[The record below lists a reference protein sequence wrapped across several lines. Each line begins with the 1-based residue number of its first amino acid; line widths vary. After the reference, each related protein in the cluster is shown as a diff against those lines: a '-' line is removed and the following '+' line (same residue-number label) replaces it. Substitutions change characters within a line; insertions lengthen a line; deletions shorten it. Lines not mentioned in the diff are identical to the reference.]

1 MGSRLNQNPERTF
14 NCFFEATCPVA
25 RDKDPGVQFQFPED
39 FSDQESCQTLP
50 RFCFP
55 YDIQRVRDG
64 VAVQHFTFVL
74 TDLEGCQR
82 FGFCRLTNSTQTC
95 LCILSYL
102 PWFEVFYKLLNNL
115 ADYLT
120 KGQTNEMKALLATLY
135 KQRIPLAAGS
145 VTLQMGEQLL
155 ISTEV
160 SHPVGHPEG
169 QEGVPYF
176 IAPDP
181 RSLPSIPENR
191 NLTELIVA
199 VDVGNLLQLYA
210 SMLFERR
217 IIIIASKL
225 STLTSCVHALNAVLY
240 PMYWQHIF
248 IPVLPPHLLDYCCA
262 PMPYLIGVHS
272 SLSEVRSRGL
282 EEVVILNVDTNTLE
296 TPFDDFKRIPSDVMS
311 GLKMCLKRQAVSP
324 GCGVSRAFLK
334 AQALLFGGYRDAL
347 QTHAEDEMWFSEA
360 LFLDHKSPTMRQFL
374 QSAVHLQFFKQFID
388 GRLDIL
394 NAGKEPDD
402 LFEEEIL
409 KCGTTAGK
417 SKSYQQLVGNLKKG
431 GGALILNMKS
441 KANIRAKGLAK
452 SGLKNLLMHKT
463 HNEEHTLQRGG
474 SVSHRCAK
482 SECLQ
487 NRLPITQHFGKV
499 SSVSLFKTIWNNPT
513 SHFHLIHFKCLI
525 KPLHLPHVSSSST
538 NLPLCCLTLLLC
550 AVLYFSLLHLYHFIV
565 FRPQHLFVG
574 GRLFALLL
582 CCSCQS
588 RPRRPIYKSSAS
600 RDMDNM
606 DTGDAWDGAVSGPV
620 AEPDLQRDEEEGE
633 DSLLC
638 DAEEMDLLGE
648 IFDTLSTRSSHER
661 GLLYGTRSLDLFG
674 LDSHDY
680 ITKRGQANPS
690 QESLSLSISGSGSL
704 HSWNVETTEEV
715 SDLTEDSNWLC
726 LDTSVP
732 EEGSESLLVACEMGE
747 QEERQG
753 EAREKQEEVKVAI
766 NGNQGEE
773 IDDRNNSKEV
783 KLEEETKKED
793 PERRVSLEEG
803 PVIETVK
810 QRKDEEL
817 REKKN
822 QSEEVVEGHETEKGT
837 NEMQN
842 DVAREEEG
850 KEKLEE
856 QSKEATESLNK
867 LMKLN
872 PKCDHRPDTVEQQQ
886 GQEETLNLKTAA
898 SAGPQSLAA
907 DLTPP
912 AGQEIRGEVAVK
924 KEEQEMTQTPSPK
937 VLSAV
942 ARSKSQGPSQGFQ
955 VKSRT
960 KGLAEPER
968 PCSTLRSK
976 ENAQTHASC
985 DSNTRSEA
993 SSCSKAH
1000 EEEDPSP
1007 IIKVSEL
1014 KKRFEA

>member
-217 IIIIASKL
+217 IIIFASKL

-282 EEVVILNVDTNTLE
+282 EEVVILNVDTNMLE

-347 QTHAEDEMWFSEA
+347 QANAEDEMWFSEA

-487 NRLPITQHFGKV
+487 NRLPITQHFGK
-499 SSVSLFKTIWNNPT
+499 
-513 SHFHLIHFKCLI
+513 
-525 KPLHLPHVSSSST
+525 
-538 NLPLCCLTLLLC
+538 
-550 AVLYFSLLHLYHFIV
+550 
-565 FRPQHLFVG
+565 
-574 GRLFALLL
+574 
-582 CCSCQS
+582 S
-588 RPRRPIYKSSAS
+588 RPRRPIYKPSAS

-960 KGLAEPER
+960 KGLAEPEK
-968 PCSTLRSK
+968 PCSTFRSK

>member
-1 MGSRLNQNPERTF
+1 MGEKR
-14 NCFFEATCPVA
+14 
-25 RDKDPGVQFQFPED
+25 RD
-39 FSDQESCQTLP
+39 
-50 RFCFP
+50 R
-55 YDIQRVRDG
+55 
-64 VAVQHFTFVL
+64 
-74 TDLEGCQR
+74 
-82 FGFCRLTNSTQTC
+82 
-95 LCILSYL
+95 
-102 PWFEVFYKLLNNL
+102 
-115 ADYLT
+115 
-120 KGQTNEMKALLATLY
+120 EMKN
-135 KQRIPLAAGS
+135 
-145 VTLQMGEQLL
+145 
-155 ISTEV
+155 
-160 SHPVGHPEG
+160 
-169 QEGVPYF
+169 
-176 IAPDP
+176 
-181 RSLPSIPENR
+181 LP
-191 NLTELIVA
+191 
-199 VDVGNLLQLYA
+199 
-210 SMLFERR
+210 
-217 IIIIASKL
+217 K
-225 STLTSCVHALNAVLY
+225 
-240 PMYWQHIF
+240 
-248 IPVLPPHLLDYCCA
+248 
-262 PMPYLIGVHS
+262 
-272 SLSEVRSRGL
+272 
-282 EEVVILNVDTNTLE
+282 
-296 TPFDDFKRIPSDVMS
+296 KRIYSM
-311 GLKMCLKRQAVSP
+311 
-324 GCGVSRAFLK
+324 
-334 AQALLFGGYRDAL
+334 
-347 QTHAEDEMWFSEA
+347 
-360 LFLDHKSPTMRQFL
+360 
-374 QSAVHLQFFKQFID
+374 
-388 GRLDIL
+388 
-394 NAGKEPDD
+394 
-402 LFEEEIL
+402 
-409 KCGTTAGK
+409 
-417 SKSYQQLVGNLKKG
+417 
-431 GGALILNMKS
+431 
-441 KANIRAKGLAK
+441 NIYVFPCFC
-452 SGLKNLLMHKT
+452 H
-463 HNEEHTLQRGG
+463 
-474 SVSHRCAK
+474 SVCY
-482 SECLQ
+482 
-487 NRLPITQHFGKV
+487 
-499 SSVSLFKTIWNNPT
+499 
-513 SHFHLIHFKCLI
+513 
-525 KPLHLPHVSSSST
+525 
-538 NLPLCCLTLLLC
+538 LC
-550 AVLYFSLLHLYHFIV
+550 VI
-565 FRPQHLFVG
+565 R
-574 GRLFALLL
+574 
-582 CCSCQS
+582 
-588 RPRRPIYKSSAS
+588 
-600 RDMDNM
+600 
-606 DTGDAWDGAVSGPV
+606 AVSGPV

-968 PCSTLRSK
+968 PCSTFRSK

>member
-217 IIIIASKL
+217 IIIFASKL

-272 SLSEVRSRGL
+272 SLSEKVRSRGL
-282 EEVVILNVDTNTLE
+282 EEVVILNVDTNMLE

-347 QTHAEDEMWFSEA
+347 QANAEDEMWFSEA

-487 NRLPITQHFGKV
+487 NRLPITQHFGK
-499 SSVSLFKTIWNNPT
+499 
-513 SHFHLIHFKCLI
+513 
-525 KPLHLPHVSSSST
+525 
-538 NLPLCCLTLLLC
+538 
-550 AVLYFSLLHLYHFIV
+550 
-565 FRPQHLFVG
+565 
-574 GRLFALLL
+574 
-582 CCSCQS
+582 S
-588 RPRRPIYKSSAS
+588 RPRRPIYKPSAS

-960 KGLAEPER
+960 KGLAEPEK
-968 PCSTLRSK
+968 PCSTFRSK